1 MFISLVSLFLSAA
14 SIPQQD
20 GLILVGPSSSTD
32 TFLLDNNGTEV
43 HTWTASTYQ
52 PGQASYLTESGHL
65 IRTVRVPGLS
75 ASSIGGSGGGVEIY
89 DYNDVLISDFFYA
102 TNDHLLHHDIA
113 VMPNGNIL
121 MIAWEKI
128 LDVDVISAGR
138 DAAITGPFMWS
149 ESILEVDMTTGSIL
163 WEWHAIDHMVQDRD
177 ATKPNYGVIADN
189 QTRLDINQPT
199 NLPNANDWLHFN
211 AIDYNAD
218 LDQIAL
224 SSRVLSEIFIIDHDT
239 TTAQAAGIGGDFLY
253 RWGNPENYDRGGPA
267 DRMLQ
272 SQHDIQ
278 WIASGSP
285 GAGNLIVFN
294 NGRSGPSAASTI
306 DEFTPPLDPIT
317 GTYAIGLTGAYGP
330 TSLAWT
336 YDPTP
341 SFFGSHTSGC
351 QRQPNGNTLIC
362 NGPAGELFEVDPA
375 GNTVFNWAYS
385 TTSNPG
391 IFKVRRY
398 QTSLFQDKNIF
409 HANTGDAVDFDLAA
423 GSMNAGRPYVI
434 AGTMSGAS
442 PGETIGGLHIPINID
457 AFTSITRSAA
467 YSSFFLNFQGNLD
480 LLGNATAQLVTGPI
494 PAGYV
499 GRTMHFAYVL
509 LSPLDYSSNATPVE
523 IVL

>member
-1 MFISLVSLFLSAA
+1 MLISLLLSALA
-14 SIPQQD
+14 APQQD

-32 TFLLDNNGTEV
+32 TFLLDNNGVES

-65 IRTVRVPGLS
+65 IRTVRVSGLA
-75 ASSIGGSGGGVEIY
+75 ASGIGGSGGGVEIY
-89 DYNDVLISDFFYA
+89 NYDDVLISDFFYA

-128 LDVDVISAGR
+128 LDIDVIAAGR
-138 DAAITGPFMWS
+138 DAGITGPFMWS
-149 ESILEVDMTTGSIL
+149 ESILEVDMTTGSIV
-163 WEWHAIDHMVQDRD
+163 WQWHAIDHMVQDRD
-177 ATKPNYGVIADN
+177 ASKPNYGVIADN

-199 NLPNANDWLHFN
+199 NRPGNNDWLHFN
-211 AIDYNAD
+211 AIDYNAH
-218 LDQIAL
+218 LDQIAI
-224 SSRVLSEIFIIDHDT
+224 SSRVLSEIFIINHNT
-239 TTAQAAGIGGDFLY
+239 TTAQAAGVDGDFLY
-253 RWGNPENYDRGGPA
+253 RWGNPENYDRGTPA

-278 WIASGSP
+278 WVADDCP

-294 NGRSGPSAASTI
+294 NGSPGPSAASTI
-306 DEFTPPLDPIT
+306 DEFTPPLDPAT

-385 TTSNPG
+385 TSSNPG

-398 QTSLFQDKNIF
+398 QTSLFQDENIF
-409 HANTGDAVDFDLAA
+409 HANTGGTVDFDLAA
-423 GSMNAGRPYVI
+423 GSMNAGRRYVMV
-434 AGTMSGAS
+434 GTMSGTS
-442 PGETIGGLHIPINID
+442 PGTTIGGLNIPINAD

-467 YSSFFLNFQGNLD
+467 YSSFFLGFQGNLD
-480 LLGNATAQLVTGPI
+480 LLGNATARMITGPI
-494 PAGYV
+494 PSSFV

-509 LSPLDYSSNATPVE
+509 LSPLDYSSSATGVE
-523 IVL
+523 IVF